1 MKLITPFQLGLLML
15 GVVASA
21 SAVELPTQK
30 PGLWQ
35 MTVKGS
41 QMPGGAR
48 TYQMCQDAALLA
60 KAKASA
66 ESHLKHDCT
75 TTSSVRKIGDT
86 WISDADCK
94 MSGMHIVSHTVTTI
108 HGDDQYHSEITSKM
122 DSPAGKKT
130 SKTTVD
136 NKRLGACK
144 PGQKVGVPI
153 AG

>member
-1 MKLITPFQLGLLML
+1 MKVRLSMQLALLML
-15 GVVASA
+15 GMVTSA
-21 SAVELPTQK
+21 SAAELPAQK

-86 WISDADCK
+86 WVSYADCK
-94 MSGMHIVSHTVTTI
+94 MSGMHIVSHTVTTV
-108 HGDDQYHSEITSKM
+108 HGDDQYHSEITSTM
-122 DSPAGKKT
+122 DSPGGKKT

-144 PGQKVGVPI
+144 PGQKVGVPT
-153 AG
+153 GG

>member
-1 MKLITPFQLGLLML
+1 MKVNPSMPLALLMFAAVT
-15 GVVASA
+15 GA
-21 SAVELPTQK
+21 SAVELPAQK

-35 MTVKGS
+35 MTVKGT

-48 TYQMCQDAALLA
+48 TYKMCQDAAMLA
-60 KAKASA
+60 KAKAAA

-75 TTSSVRKIGDT
+75 TTSSVRKVGDT

-94 MSGMHIVSHTVTTI
+94 MSGMHIVSHTVTTV
-108 HGDDQYHSEITSKM
+108 HGDEMYHSEITSTM
-122 DSPAGKKT
+122 DSPRGKRT

-136 NKRLGACK
+136 NEWLGACK
-144 PGQKVGVPI
+144 AGQKVGVPI